1 MAYYSFLQNVRDNS
15 LSNISSYTEKTLYR
29 EISEGMQDL
38 HREVERIDILN
49 ENYYPE
55 NINIRVIDYN
65 QTFGCFTDRE
75 ENKARRV

>member
-1 MAYYSFLQNVRDNS
+1 
-15 LSNISSYTEKTLYR
+15 LYR

>member
-1 MAYYSFLQNVRDNS
+1 
-15 LSNISSYTEKTLYR
+15 
-29 EISEGMQDL
+29 MQDL
-38 HREVERIDILN
+38 YREVERIDILN

-75 ENKARRV
+75 ENKARGVQKKSGGMFMKNKENF

>member
-1 MAYYSFLQNVRDNS
+1 
-15 LSNISSYTEKTLYR
+15 
-29 EISEGMQDL
+29 MQDL

-75 ENKARRV
+75 ENKARGVQKKSGGMFMKNKENFLR

>member
-1 MAYYSFLQNVRDNS
+1 
-15 LSNISSYTEKTLYR
+15 
-29 EISEGMQDL
+29 MQDL

-75 ENKARRV
+75 ENKARGVQKKSGGMFMKNKENF